1 MGTLILCSG
10 LRTKRPYV
18 FPATGI
24 RIYTIEELCY
34 YIESHIYFI
43 DQDTFSYTLFDWIG
57 TELGLTARAEK
68 LKLLKDQKA
77 DIKTLL
83 AAILCSA
90 DYYTEQEMKRLIKT
104 VDELNGMSP
113 IRRSSLRA
121 FSYLK
126 DRKYSEAAFEY
137 EQLLNSKEAADMT
150 PEEYGDILHNLAIA
164 RLHSKGLS
172 EASETFRQAYE
183 RNHRQES
190 VRQYLYTLRLSNRM
204 DQFHEKTEEYGL
216 QNELCEE
223 ILLTVEELDTQA
235 MEGEGMSEL
244 NKIKKLRAEGRLTE
258 YRKKIDEMLEGWM
271 SSLRQM

>member
-10 LRTKRPYV
+10 LRTKRPFV

-57 TELGLTARAEK
+57 TELGLTVRAEK

-90 DYYTEQEMKRLIKT
+90 DYYTEPEMKRLIKT
-104 VDELNGMSP
+104 VDEVNGMSP
-113 IRRSSLRA
+113 IKRSSLRA

-137 EQLLNSKEAADMT
+137 EQLLNSKEASDMT
-150 PEEYGDILHNLAIA
+150 PEEYGDILHNLAVA
-164 RLHSKGLS
+164 RLHSKGLT

-204 DQFHEKTEEYGL
+204 DQFHEKAEEYGV

-223 ILLTVEELDTQA
+223 ILLTVEELDTKA
-235 MEGEGMSEL
+235 MESEGMSEL
-244 NKIKKLRAEGRLTE
+244 NKIKKLRADGRLTE
-258 YRKKIDEMLEGWM
+258 YRMRIDEMLEGWM